1 MFDGELELEDDER
14 YWYPLWPDREG
25 GHPWE

>member
-1 MFDGELELEDDER
+1 MFDGELEIEGEKE
-14 YWYPLWPDREG
+14 YWYPLWPDTEG